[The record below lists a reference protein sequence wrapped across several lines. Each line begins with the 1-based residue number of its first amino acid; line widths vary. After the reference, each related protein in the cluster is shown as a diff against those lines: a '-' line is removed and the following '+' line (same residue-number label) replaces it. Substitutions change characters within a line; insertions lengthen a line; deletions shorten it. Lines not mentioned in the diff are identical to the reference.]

1 MGVRKET
8 TQSTIQLKLRLHMKK
23 IFTHLALLSAT
34 AFPCLSASTPNQDH
48 ISQKANLVAHVDFQ
62 SILNSKIGSS
72 LMAEAQK
79 DPQFA
84 QQLNGLKA
92 VFGLDLEKL
101 GTATIYGSGKK
112 DEGIVIA
119 HGGVNSSQL
128 EGFAS
133 LNENVVV
140 QKKGDKTLYSFKKGA
155 FCTLGPDSVMIASNK
170 KLLDH
175 GLDVL
180 SGESPAQKNNPMIAH
195 LVGMVEKPMAIMTV
209 QVPKVLAMANQGRA
223 ISVPEAAI
231 IKKADMV
238 GFAIGETGSSM
249 RMAMIMRAENE
260 KTAEHL
266 ENVVRGAA
274 SLLALGGGLD
284 KQLDEVLAKITT
296 SVSRKNR
303 IVGLQLELDSAFL
316 LKKITEE
323 LEKKKGSQQ
332 EDKTE

>member
-1 MGVRKET
+1 
-8 TQSTIQLKLRLHMKK
+8 MKK
-23 IFTHLALLSAT
+23 IFTYLALLSIT
-34 AFPCLSASTPNQDH
+34 AFPCLSAPTPDQNH
-48 ISQKANLVAHVDFQ
+48 VSQRANWVAHVDFQ

-79 DPQFA
+79 DPKFA

-101 GTATIYGSGKK
+101 GTATAYGSGKK
-112 DEGIVIA
+112 DEGIITA

-180 SGESPAQKNNPMIAH
+180 SGESPAQKNNPMSSH
-195 LVGMVEKPMAIMTV
+195 LIGMVEKPMAIMTV
-209 QVPKVLAMANQGRA
+209 RLPKMLALARQGDPL
-223 ISVPEAAI
+223 SVPEAAL
-231 IKKADMV
+231 IKKADLV
-238 GFAIGETGSSM
+238 GFALGEAGSSM
-249 RMAMIMRAENE
+249 RMAMVMHAENE
-260 KTAEHL
+260 ETAEHL
-266 ENVVRGAA
+266 ENVLRGAS
-274 SLLALGGGLD
+274 SLLALGAGID
-284 KQLDEVLAKITT
+284 PKLDEILPKMRPT
-296 SVSRKNR
+296 VSRKNR
-303 IVGLQLELDSAFL
+303 IVGLQLEVDSAFL

-332 EDKTE
+332 EDRTE

>member
-1 MGVRKET
+1 
-8 TQSTIQLKLRLHMKK
+8 MKK
-23 IFTHLALLSAT
+23 IFTYLALLSIT
-34 AFPCLSASTPNQDH
+34 AFPCLSASTPEQNH
-48 ISQKANLVAHVDFQ
+48 VSQRANWVAHVDFQ

-79 DPQFA
+79 DPKFA

-101 GTATIYGSGKK
+101 GTATAYGSGKK
-112 DEGIVIA
+112 DEGIIIA

-180 SGESPAQKNNPMIAH
+180 SGESPAQKSNPMVSH
-195 LVGMVEKPMAIMTV
+195 LIGMVQKPMAIMTV
-209 QVPKVLAMANQGRA
+209 QVPKVLAMQGRN

-231 IKKADMV
+231 IKKADMI
-238 GFAIGETGSSM
+238 GFAVGETGSTM
-249 RMAMIMRAENE
+249 RVGMVMRAENE

-303 IVGLQLELDSAFL
+303 IVGLQLEVDSAFL

>member
-1 MGVRKET
+1 MDVRKKT
-8 TQSTIQLKLRLHMKK
+8 TQSAIQFKLRLNMKK
-23 IFTHLALLSAT
+23 IFTHLVLLSIT

-48 ISQKANLVAHVDFQ
+48 ISQKANFVAHVDFQ
-62 SILNSKIGSS
+62 SILNSKIGSH
-72 LMAEAQK
+72 LMAEAHKQ
-79 DPQFA
+79 PQFA

-101 GTATIYGSGKK
+101 GSATAYGSGKN

-119 HGGVNSSQL
+119 HGGINSSQL

-140 QKKGDKTLYSFKKGA
+140 QKKGDKKLYSFKKGA
-155 FCTLGPDSVMIASNK
+155 FCTLGPDSIIVASNK

-175 GLDVL
+175 GLDVI
-180 SGESPAQKNNPMIAH
+180 SGESPAQKNNPMVSH

-209 QVPKVLAMANQGRA
+209 QVPKVLAMQGRA
-223 ISVPEAAI
+223 ISAPEAAI
-231 IKKADMV
+231 IKKADMI
-238 GFAIGETGSSM
+238 GFAIGETGSSIRVGM
-249 RMAMIMRAENE
+249 VLRAENE

-284 KQLDEVLAKITT
+284 RNLDEVLAKIAT
-296 SVSRKNR
+296 SVSRENR
-303 IVGLQLELDSAFL
+303 IVALQLELDSAFAL
-316 LKKITEE
+316 EKITEE
-323 LEKKKGSQQ
+323 MEKKNIPPTRLKV
-332 EDKTE
+332 E